1 MLPDFGDDESD
12 LSKEGLAPKRIR
24 GNGLAPIG
32 IGTGS
37 RSDGA
42 ATGSLPPDGLALSE
56 SIDLLLLSVCLLIS
70 RIAEAAPEPLLWV
83 TTVVLKPTLQRF
95 ISWLL

>member
-12 LSKEGLAPKRIR
+12 LSKESLAPKRIR
-24 GNGLAPIG
+24 GNSLAPIG

-37 RSDGA
+37 RSGGA

-56 SIDLLLLSVCLLIS
+56 SGDLLLPSLCPLIS
-70 RIAEAAPEPLLWV
+70 RIAEV
-83 TTVVLKPTLQRF
+83 SSKPF
-95 ISWLL
+95 